1 MKVDVIKNVIPI
13 MIECLKYGL
22 FWKKNK
28 NKKIYQF
35 LRCGFIH
42 IKAMEFLK
50 MHLIHELQICFKY
63 MVCGHLNLL

>member
-28 NKKIYQF
+28 NKKIISIPTMWFYSYQSY
-35 LRCGFIH
+35 GI
-42 IKAMEFLK
+42 
-50 MHLIHELQICFKY
+50 FK
-63 MVCGHLNLL
+63 NAFDT